1 MMNHTIL
8 LKLRIRNNSQ
18 YTNHSSHIS
27 HYSTRTSL
35 FSSPLF
41 IDKGQWKVI
50 IFPRHNLD
58 IGINELY
65 NKMVDNKNYALFI
78 QGSYKLQYISI
89 GPKILINK
97 NTSREFIKEYYKYYL
112 GLLSEN
118 YEVDLINELIFR
130 FKDTEILKINQ
141 PVLPKDLPIK
151 PIIPK
156 SFLHEKMFPA
166 SASND
171 NFGEL
176 ISTSINDKGQEVY
189 EFEYDKFNIFRTK
202 VSESKYFNEVYLNGN
217 RFTSFEDVIFMDGK
231 ELGEPYF
238 VRIINDRY
246 KLYYSLKNKTILKQE
261 VTLKPNF
268 MKKINLS
275 FNESNNFI
283 TFDIEAYLNTNN
295 EFVPYACGWYDGSNA
310 RMYYLTDY
318 ESSLKMIAA
327 AFEDI
332 FEYINS
338 GKNHDKKFAIYVHNL
353 AHYDG
358 VYIIEALQTLGSV
371 KPLMKDNKII
381 YIDAAKDCDYLGK
394 GAAHKKRKIK
404 IRLLDSYSL
413 IPVNLK
419 DLAKEFNCQT
429 QKGSFPHSF
438 VKEHNLNYVG
448 AVPPFSYYERVDSS
462 EYIEMIKNFENNWS
476 LRNEALKYLKNDIIS
491 LYEVLICFAKEIFNE
506 YNVNITNYPTI
517 SSLAMGIYRGHFLKD
532 ESSIPLLKGEAHN
545 FIRKSYFGG
554 ATEVYKPKLAAGY
567 YYDVNSLYPA
577 AMMRAM
583 PIGQPII
590 SNEQNLDKIFGF
602 CLVKVIAP
610 KDLKTPILPFRDE
623 QGKTLFPVGEWVGVY
638 FSEEIKEARKFGYK
652 FTIYQSYIFEK
663 GDIFSDFV
671 NKLYEKKSN
680 SIGAERQIAK
690 LLLNSLYGRMG
701 LKEIADE
708 TVLVKADESDK
719 IYSMFEIKEVLPLN
733 NGFELIR
740 YNKKPDLSKIQVPE
754 VLKEAARISYNLDQ
768 SPIESNSSIA
778 IASAITAYARIHM
791 NQYKFISGNPMFATD
806 TDSGHFEHPLPDEMV
821 GPEIGKMKLEHRFT
835 NAYYIAPKLYGF
847 IKEDGEPKVVA
858 KGVGP
863 ELNYSDIVALYEAGA
878 PIKVKKDIWIKDLS
892 EYKIKVVS
900 REIEIKGELT
910 KREKV
915 FNASG
920 QWIDTRP
927 LVVKD
932 GVVISEIKAPKAL
945 EGEIIITKDLKAAE
959 VSRIDINSNKTSVG
973 AISKV
978 EALLVEL
985 NKLDKVIE
993 SDKEAIKNSSGIL
1006 KTVFSTQLMA
1016 HTDDR
1021 STLLAE
1027 LRNLGVVD
1035 PYSWVNPF
1043 ENSAVIKEAEFEEC
1057 IQVKCLPAPAKL
1069 LALPA
1074 PIDSVISTNADEPLG
1089 ANTNVP
1095 EIIYLPAP
1103 LPKVIPLSAPS
1114 KENLIIELNSK
1125 IKELNEEI
1133 SKINA
1138 KIENINA
1145 LIQSILSDRSINTD
1159 ELLSNDTK
1167 NKVLKINNIQELDN
1181 SMNEEQQKYLPAPAK
1196 FLALAEPKGSG
1207 TSPIGDGAGKADRN
1221 VPEIIELPAPLPN
1234 IIYLPGIIVKS
1245 SQIDETSSEWSIPAI
1260 ENWLIDTKKEI
1271 DQINDKKLIL
1281 EIITGLY
1288 NQKIEMENNFKKLS
1302 IDGKDV
1308 QYLEYI
1314 KILVKLYLF
1323 VIIKWTTSNL
1333 ENETFIKGIISK
1345 EGWIDEL
1352 RMFVMSINDDKWYLY
1367 ELKIKNNSA
1376 YEQEKA
1382 YSEPVIYLI
1391 EECVYQILHFNL
1403 VSKDE
1408 VYERRKENEAF
1419 WGDSFVGIDEKN
1431 KLLNPRLI
1439 KIMTNY
1445 FENYKNK
1452 KKKSR
1457 K

>member
-932 GVVISEIKAPKAL
+932 GVIISEIKAPAV
-945 EGEIIITKDLKAAE
+945 EIK
-959 VSRIDINSNKTSVG
+959 
-973 AISKV
+973 
-978 EALLVEL
+978 LLP
-985 NKLDKVIE
+985 
-993 SDKEAIKNSSGIL
+993 A
-1006 KTVFSTQLMA
+1006 
-1016 HTDDR
+1016 
-1021 STLLAE
+1021 
-1027 LRNLGVVD
+1027 
-1035 PYSWVNPF
+1035 
-1043 ENSAVIKEAEFEEC
+1043 SAVEIKL
-1057 IQVKCLPAPAKL
+1057 LPAPVKL

-1074 PIDSVISTNADEPLG
+1074 PK
-1089 ANTNVP
+1089 
-1095 EIIYLPAP
+1095 PAP
-1103 LPKVIPLSAPS
+1103 NGAAPGPS
-1114 KENLIIELNSK
+1114 GPQSPDLKDPRVEELIQK
-1125 IKELNEEI
+1125 IKELNETI
-1133 SKINA
+1133 NGLNMKIDSMNTQ
-1138 KIENINA
+1138 
-1145 LIQSILSDRSINTD
+1145 LQDILRDKS
-1159 ELLSNDTK
+1159 
-1167 NKVLKINNIQELDN
+1167 LKINKVN
-1181 SMNEEQQKYLPAPAK
+1181 
-1196 FLALAEPKGSG
+1196 
-1207 TSPIGDGAGKADRN
+1207 
-1221 VPEIIELPAPLPN
+1221 EIITEIDEKALKPISDLLAQAKAEKT
-1234 IIYLPGIIVKS
+1234 KS
-1245 SQIDETSSEWSIPAI
+1245 STAPESAVPITSEWSISDI
-1260 ENWLIDTKKEI
+1260 ENWLTETKEEI

-1288 NQKIEMENNFKKLS
+1288 NQKLEIEKIYNKLPEDKKDQLY
-1302 IDGKDV
+1302 ID
-1308 QYLEYI
+1308 Y
-1314 KILVKLYLF
+1314 VKVIVRLYLF
-1323 VIIKWTTSNL
+1323 IIMKWDALKL
-1333 ENETFIKGIISK
+1333 EKDINKLNIISK
-1345 EGWIDEL
+1345 EGWLDEL
-1352 RMFVMSINDDKWYLY
+1352 RMFQMSVRDDKWYLY
-1367 ELKIKNNSA
+1367 ELKTEKDPL
-1376 YEQEKA
+1376 YENEKA
-1382 YSEPVIYLI
+1382 KLEPTIYLI
-1391 EECVYQILHFNL
+1391 EECIYQILYYKL
-1403 VSKDE
+1403 VTMDE
-1408 VYERRKENEAF
+1408 IIILQKENKGF
-1419 WGDSFVGIDEKN
+1419 WEISFLGMDEKN
-1431 KLLNPRLI
+1431 KILNPRLI
-1439 KIMTNY
+1439 EFFKSDDIMS
-1445 FENYKNK
+1445 
-1452 KKKSR
+1452 SR
-1457 K
+1457 KKAKAQRKNSPFSLNNSKREFSTSTDKNQAQEAVKI